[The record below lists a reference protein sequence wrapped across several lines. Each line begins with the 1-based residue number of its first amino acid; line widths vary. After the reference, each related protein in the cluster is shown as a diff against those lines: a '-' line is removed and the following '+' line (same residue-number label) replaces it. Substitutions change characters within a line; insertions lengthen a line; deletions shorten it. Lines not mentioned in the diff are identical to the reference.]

1 MGTVLKDEKG
11 MSSPASRS
19 SLARP
24 GQSGLERLFTSVE
37 TNNGFSVWPNDWEAP
52 NAMERR

>member
-11 MSSPASRS
+11 MSSPASRR

-52 NAMERR
+52 YAMERR